1 MSDRTPHMRCPCCG
15 GPVEEGSLPVS
26 GGLLW
31 VRGHSED
38 SGAFAED
45 IPGTHAVLRT
55 NRLEAWRCR
64 KCFLISFRYGRPLES
79 RPDIRRAAPVAEE

>member
-1 MSDRTPHMRCPCCG
+1 M
-15 GPVEEGSLPVS
+15 EEGNLPVS
-26 GGLLW
+26 AGLLW

-64 KCFLISFRYGRPLES
+64 KCFLIAFRYGRPLES
-79 RPDIRRAAPVAEE
+79 KPDFRKSAAPVTEPTQS